1 MAIKVANNQ
10 SMTGITALPSAI
22 SGGAWTLLSTSTASS
37 SSEIII
43 TSGIDSTY
51 DAYCFKFYNIHPAT
65 DSAHFQVN
73 FRDGGSSYDATKTTT
88 AFIAYHQENDGDQN
102 FYYLTGL
109 DLAQSTGV
117 KKITGTI
124 GNLNDEGS
132 NGELYLFSPA
142 STTYSKH
149 FMVRT
154 ISYSQDNTPVD
165 MYFAGYC
172 NVTAAIDGVRFTMSS
187 GNIDAG
193 VVKLYGI
200 S

>member
-1 MAIKVANNQ
+1 MAVKVANNQ

-22 SGGAWTLLSTSTASS
+22 SGGAW
-37 SSEIII
+37 
-43 TSGIDSTY
+43 
-51 DAYCFKFYNIHPAT
+51 
-65 DSAHFQVN
+65 
-73 FRDGGSSYDATKTTT
+73 
-88 AFIAYHQENDGDQN
+88 
-102 FYYLTGL
+102 
-109 DLAQSTGV
+109 
-117 KKITGTI
+117 
-124 GNLNDEGS
+124 
-132 NGELYLFSPA
+132 